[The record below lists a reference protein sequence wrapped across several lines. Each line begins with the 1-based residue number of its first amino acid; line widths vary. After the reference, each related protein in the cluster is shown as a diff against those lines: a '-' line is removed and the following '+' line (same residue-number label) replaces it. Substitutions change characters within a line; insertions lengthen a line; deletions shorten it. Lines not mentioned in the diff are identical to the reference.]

1 MSRPDYR
8 SQEAQEYRAWYR
20 DPRWRGKGGVREQQL
35 AKQPL
40 CEACLRMGRTV
51 PATVCNHA
59 DPESK
64 ASEATFFDGPFS
76 SLCQPCHD
84 AGEQK
89 AERAGYSAEAGP
101 DGWPLSPDH
110 PANGGCIR

>member
-1 MSRPDYR
+1 MANRRDRR
-8 SQEAQEYRAWYR
+8 SAEAQV
-20 DPRWRGKGGVREQQL
+20 WRGLYGTARWKRTRARQL
-35 AKQPL
+35 TEHPL

-89 AERAGYSAEAGP
+89 AERAGYSGEA
-101 DGWPLSPDH
+101 DETGWPIDPRH
-110 PANGGCIR
+110 PCNRSRR